1 MNLLIAWRS
10 ILRHARRTTV
20 TVSALV
26 VGLTGMV
33 VFQGFL
39 SQMMRGF
46 RDGTILSGVGHLQ
59 IAASPRYFVDGEFN
73 PFAYPI
79 TDTDALMAALER
91 DPDVVAAFPSTGFV
105 AVAGKGDQSATLLV
119 KGFPAHRMYFAP
131 GTGVVTPPT
140 DRFNLGTLVA
150 GAAMKPGD
158 RGPARHWRGG
168 CPGPRG
174 EGRRRRP
181 PDGDPPRGKPR
192 RPGLHDLGDL
202 QLPGA

>member
-20 TVSALV
+20 TIFALV
-26 VGLTGMV
+26 IGLTGMV

-39 SQMMRGF
+39 NQMMRGF

-79 TDTDALMAALER
+79 TDSGALMAALER

-119 KGFPAHRMYFAP
+119 KGFPARPDVFRA
-131 GTGVVTPPT
+131 
-140 DRFNLGTLVA
+140 RLGSRD
-150 GAAMKPGD
+150 AAD
-158 RGPARHWRGG
+158 
-168 CPGPRG
+168 
-174 EGRRRRP
+174 
-181 PDGDPPRGKPR
+181 
-192 RPGLHDLGDL
+192 
-202 QLPGA
+202 